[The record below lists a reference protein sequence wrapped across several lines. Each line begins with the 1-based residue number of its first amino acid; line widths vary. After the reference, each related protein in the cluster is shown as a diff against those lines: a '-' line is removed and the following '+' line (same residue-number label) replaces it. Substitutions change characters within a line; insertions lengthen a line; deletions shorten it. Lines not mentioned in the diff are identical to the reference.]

1 MSTPAGAESQLCYS
15 LRLVRPFLRALRK
28 HDGFPKAILDPLDAM
43 DPDERVPI
51 TVSLE
56 LMRGGIAMTGDED
69 LGLKAATEV
78 ERGDYGA
85 LEYVARSAATFGQA
99 LEVLGR
105 YLALVND
112 ALRFKVELEGER
124 AIVHLESAIVLPR
137 AGSDFQAAAFHWA
150 ATVLRADSVP
160 VASEVWFEHPQPAN
174 IDLYAQIFGTTKVR
188 FEMPFNAFVIDKMFL
203 DQPLPTAD
211 PALHGIVRKHAD
223 ALLNELPRA
232 ESFTKRVRE
241 LLIAELEGG
250 NPSAV
255 HIASALHMS
264 ARTLTRRLEDEGTT
278 FKDLLD
284 DLRRTLS
291 LRYVGSTDLG
301 LSEIAFLLGFSQSAA
316 FHRAFKRWTGQT
328 PLEYRRSRRG
338 A

>member
-1 MSTPAGAESQLCYS
+1 
-15 LRLVRPFLRALRK
+15 LRAMRK
-28 HDGFPKAILDPLDAM
+28 HPGFPKEILDPLEAM
-43 DPDERVPI
+43 DPDERVPF

-85 LEYVARSAATFGQA
+85 LEYVARSAPTFGAA
-99 LEVLGR
+99 LEVMGR

-112 ALRFKVELEGER
+112 ALRFRLEIEGER

-137 AGSDFQAAAFHWA
+137 AGADFQAAAFHWA
-150 ATVLRADSVP
+150 AALLRDDAIDGA
-160 VASEVWFEHPQPAN
+160 ASEVWFEHERPAN
-174 IDLYAQIFGTTKVR
+174 IELYEQIFKQTKVM
-188 FEMPFNAFVIDKMFL
+188 FGMPFNAFVFERVLL
-203 DQPLPTAD
+203 DRKIPTAD
-211 PALHGIVRKHAD
+211 PALHNLVRKHAD

-241 LLIAELEGG
+241 LMLGELEGG

-255 HIASALHMS
+255 HIASSLHMS

-328 PLEYRRSRRG
+328 PLEYRRARRG
-338 A
+338 

>member
-1 MSTPAGAESQLCYS
+1 
-15 LRLVRPFLRALRK
+15 
-28 HDGFPKAILDPLDAM
+28 
-43 DPDERVPI
+43 
-51 TVSLE
+51 
-56 LMRGGIAMTGDED
+56 
-69 LGLKAATEV
+69 
-78 ERGDYGA
+78 
-85 LEYVARSAATFGQA
+85 VARSAATFGEA
-99 LEVLGR
+99 LEVMGR

-112 ALRFKVELEGER
+112 ALRFKLEIERER

-137 AGSDFQAAAFHWA
+137 AGADYQAAAFHWA
-150 ATVLRADSVP
+150 ASLLSIDATNA
-160 VASEVWFEHPQPAN
+160 ASEVWFEHPRPAN
-174 IDLYAQIFGTTKVR
+174 TDLYAQIFGTTKVL
-188 FEMPFNAFVIDKMFL
+188 FEMPFNAFVFDKVL
-203 DQPLPTAD
+203 LSQPMPTAD
-211 PALHGIVRKHAD
+211 PALHDIVRKHAD
-223 ALLNELPRA
+223 AMLSELPRA

-241 LLIAELEGG
+241 LLVAELEGG

-328 PLEYRRSRRG
+328 PLEYRRARRG
-338 A
+338 G